1 MNQRDYQGIVL
12 CKVTFFH
19 LLIQNRS
26 YAGWI
31 TNMSGIDDRLL
42 KALRA
47 IRSGEWVYGVK
58 YIKKIITVLILISF
72 FFCIER
78 YWFRSCIG

>member
-1 MNQRDYQGIVL
+1 MI
-12 CKVTFFH
+12 
-19 LLIQNRS
+19 LISLNIHRS

-47 IRSGEWVYGVK
+47 IRQGDWVYGVS
-58 YIKKIITVLILISF
+58 ILNACKGEIVV
-72 FFCIER
+72 
-78 YWFRSCIG
+78 YL